1 MELCSELSEADL
13 RRKLASEEF
22 KASKKTFNRLNQSI
36 FEWLYALEEHK
47 EDILDSCL
55 QTVKYLQYDFFSNA
69 AHALSNVLPEQ
80 MSFRAMPDMAP
91 ECLQAQVLKELRLSE
106 DVEVQTPLKRPF
118 RIELNSMKFNEIR

>member
-1 MELCSELSEADL
+1 MELCETLGEADL

-47 EDILDSCL
+47 EDIMDSCL
-55 QTVKYLQYDFFSNA
+55 QTVKYLQYDFFSSA

-80 MSFRAMPDMAP
+80 MSFRPMPDA
-91 ECLQAQVLKELRLSE
+91 CL
-106 DVEVQTPLKRPF
+106 
-118 RIELNSMKFNEIR
+118 